1 MKRTQ
6 HPTNNAVLGAP
17 PGIGIENC
25 TALPITRVVFQDG
38 DQACVS
44 FWSPSAEELTLLN
57 SGRSVRL
64 CALGTTHAPLSIGV
78 DGDEVML

>member
-17 PGIGIENC
+17 PRISIENC

-57 SGRSVRL
+57 AGRPVRL
-64 CALGTTHAPLSIGV
+64 CVLGTTHAPLSIGV